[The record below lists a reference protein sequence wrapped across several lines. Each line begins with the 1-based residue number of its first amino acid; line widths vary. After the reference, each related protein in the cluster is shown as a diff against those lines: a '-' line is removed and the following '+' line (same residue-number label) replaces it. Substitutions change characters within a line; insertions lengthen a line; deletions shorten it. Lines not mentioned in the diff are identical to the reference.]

1 MYVVNKLEY
10 KTKENK
16 LQYKGS
22 KIIKTFKQKQQA
34 ELYIRNCRITNL
46 INSTNNRYTIE
57 KIGI

>member
-1 MYVVNKLEY
+1 MYVVNELEY

-22 KIIKTFKQKQQA
+22 KIIKTFKQKQEA
-34 ELYIRNCRITNL
+34 EVYIRNCRITNL
-46 INSTNNRYTIE
+46 INSTNDKYTIE

>member
-1 MYVVNKLEY
+1 MYVVNELEY

-22 KIIKTFKQKQQA
+22 KIIKTFKQKQEA

-46 INSTNNRYTIE
+46 INFTNNKYTIE

>member
-22 KIIKTFKQKQQA
+22 KIIKTFKQKQEA

-46 INSTNNRYTIE
+46 INCTNNRYTIE